1 MKELKVRLTFLEE
14 VLGTANAEKDIHE
27 KFIASK
33 APDAPSREQEVEALG
48 IEEVVEKGRTVFPKD
63 DNGNP
68 FLWDYRSED
77 SLSQLHRPVPI
88 SVEQRNLQLIRKK
101 LTYWYL

>member
-33 APDAPSREQEVEALG
+33 APDAPSREQEVEAL
-48 IEEVVEKGRTVFPKD
+48 
-63 DNGNP
+63 
-68 FLWDYRSED
+68 ED

-88 SVEQRNLQLIRKK
+88 SVVQRNLQLIRKK

>member
-48 IEEVVEKGRTVFPKD
+48 VEEVVEKVEQYFRKMITAIRSFGTT
-63 DNGNP
+63 
-68 FLWDYRSED
+68 RSED

>member
-48 IEEVVEKGRTVFPKD
+48 IEEVVEKGMSFSYSARI
-63 DNGNP
+63 
-68 FLWDYRSED
+68 
-77 SLSQLHRPVPI
+77 I
-88 SVEQRNLQLIRKK
+88 SFSCA
-101 LTYWYL
+101 

>member
-48 IEEVVEKGRTVFPKD
+48 VE
-63 DNGNP
+63 
-68 FLWDYRSED
+68 
-77 SLSQLHRPVPI
+77 
-88 SVEQRNLQLIRKK
+88 
-101 LTYWYL
+101 